1 MRMIWA
7 KGAKKLPGTGTVA
20 ELDHDRPRSRLLRDF
35 LLAAAITV
43 LCSMMLLAYAV
54 SYSLQSSLTLTAA
67 EEGAA
72 LLDQFL
78 GPSVQ
83 ELVAAKPL
91 SEEGSKKLDELLR
104 TKLGERTKS
113 LDIWLRDGTLVYS
126 TDNKHLIGK
135 NFSTPQIDATFLG
148 NATATFVNGAD
159 RRLQPPQPPMIEVY
173 APLYSA
179 DKAEIIAA
187 SKIYNNGGRLAAEL
201 HTIRIASVAIVATVT
216 APMMIVL
223 FLLVRRAVATVR
235 KHRDA
240 LEDMVTGSRALAAQ
254 NDKLRQE
261 ADDARMESIQ
271 SNERFLAQIGQDLHD
286 GPIQLLSILSVKL
299 SDPLEITSPRSSPT
313 NQRSGSNAG
322 DLLSDSL
329 TDLRDI
335 ATGLVLPQLDGLSTE
350 ETLQLVVRQHES
362 QTGTTVACKID
373 PLPQCPS
380 RLKICLYRVVQ
391 EALNNAYHHANGN
404 GQCVV
409 ASLDYNS
416 ITVAVSDRGSGSSKS
431 PPARASGG
439 KIGLG
444 LPGIRRRVEAFHGSL
459 DVISLTDGTRVVARI
474 PINAASN

>member
-7 KGAKKLPGTGTVA
+7 KGPESLLGTVTVA
-20 ELDHDRPRSRLLRDF
+20 EQGHARPRSRLLRHF

-43 LCSMMLLAYAV
+43 LCSMALLAYAV

-72 LLDQFL
+72 LLDLFL

-83 ELVAAKPL
+83 ELATAKPL
-91 SEEGSKKLDELLR
+91 SEESSKKLDELLR

-135 NFSTPQIDATFLG
+135 KFSPPQVDATFLG

-159 RRLQPPQPPMIEVY
+159 RRLQPPQRPLIEIY
-173 APLYSA
+173 APLYST
-179 DKAEIIAA
+179 DRTEIIAA
-187 SKIYNNGGRLAAEL
+187 SRVHNNGERIAAEL
-201 HTIRIASVAIVATVT
+201 RTIRIASVAIVATVT
-216 APMMIVL
+216 APMMFVL

-235 KHRDA
+235 RHRDA

-286 GPIQLLSILSVKL
+286 GPIQLLSILSLKL
-299 SDPLEITSPRSSPT
+299 SDLLEIKSPQLLPT
-313 NQRSGSNAG
+313 KQRSGSNAG
-322 DLLSDSL
+322 DLLRDSL

-350 ETLQLVVRQHES
+350 ETLRLVVQQHES

-373 PLPQCPS
+373 PLPPCPS
-380 RLKICLYRVVQ
+380 PLKICLYRVVQ

-409 ASLDYNS
+409 ASLNDNS
-416 ITVAVSDRGSGSSKS
+416 IMVAVSDRGSGSLKS
-431 PPARASGG
+431 HPTRPPGG
-439 KIGLG
+439 KVGLG

-459 DVISLTDGTRVVARI
+459 DVISLTDGTRIVARI
-474 PINAASN
+474 PIIAASN